1 MGKITSSSNLK
12 YDVINPCEYPC
23 EYVVEEPQQKWM
35 ENQRPEIKNHTGN
48 LIDEIFRSLMPQI
61 RTEIVV
67 QIRTFGVTVLKSHIH
82 LRSVAGKTDESV
94 MCPTI
99 VILMFV
105 LEDWNACMFL
115 CHLQNNL
122 VYFIWS
128 RNSWCMIYDCSVV
141 YEGSPSA
148 LHTAGHKPST
158 SNNTRP

>member
-1 MGKITSSSNLK
+1 
-12 YDVINPCEYPC
+12 
-23 EYVVEEPQQKWM
+23 M

-105 LEDWNACMFL
+105 LED
-115 CHLQNNL
+115 
-122 VYFIWS
+122 
-128 RNSWCMIYDCSVV
+128 
-141 YEGSPSA
+141 
-148 LHTAGHKPST
+148 
-158 SNNTRP
+158 